1 MGFWVV
7 LFGGLVW
14 LFLVGC
20 GCCLLYLR
28 GIKTLNQ
35 TQYRLRKTSEEW
47 VAQFGTYWVCIL
59 NTEVPPTS
67 ASPVCL

>member
-1 MGFWVV
+1 MPHLMVEMVEEGYGFWVV
-7 LFGGLVW
+7 LFGRLVW

-35 TQYRLRKTSEEW
+35 TQYRLGD
-47 VAQFGTYWVCIL
+47 F
-59 NTEVPPTS
+59 
-67 ASPVCL
+67 